1 MNDFEFSAGWASLIE
16 DLARDFAFAD
26 VLCRLWSAAGEE
38 PPKFCG
44 DELTRIW
51 RVVQE
56 HRLNWFERQIIYG
69 RIEIIT

>member
-1 MNDFEFSAGWASLIE
+1 MSDFEFSSGRAALIE

-26 VLCRLWSAAGEE
+26 VLCRLFYAADEM

-51 RVVQE
+51 REIQE
-56 HRLNWFERQIIYG
+56 HKLNWFERQIVFG
-69 RIEIIT
+69 RIEVIT